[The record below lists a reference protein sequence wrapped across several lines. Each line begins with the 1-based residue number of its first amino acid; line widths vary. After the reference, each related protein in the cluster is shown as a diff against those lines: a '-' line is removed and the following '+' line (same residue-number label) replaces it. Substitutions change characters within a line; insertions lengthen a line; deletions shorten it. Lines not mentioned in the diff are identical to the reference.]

1 MLIGGWTT
9 KNSSCFSS
17 SSSSSSSAY
26 EDPTSLSEERAKARE
41 KHLSEVIPSDNNSKN
56 NSSRLR
62 ISQVTIAEVLKR
74 KHMLRWVD
82 PVLPTDCTAQQAIV
96 VCIER
101 GLSGM
106 MVVDYSTSTET
117 SSNNDAAAAGAMKRG
132 RVVGMITSRDLLRI
146 LAAGIK
152 EEHLSVENIVSR
164 PISEYMTPIS
174 QVIYARPEE
183 TIGMCRSIMAKLG
196 VKCLPIL
203 NDGRVEGLITSRDL
217 SEYGLVA
224 EDRGGKS
231 NFLRDVS
238 ERVGLSSVG
247 TSMAEPPAY
256 LQSHLVFCQQPL
268 FLNVGVAELP
278 HPFKGS
284 HGAGTSKN
292 EAMFLH
298 TTTTVQQQQQDIYAS
313 DPSYS
318 EDAHFVVETILPHD
332 GDESSNNNNHVS
344 FSSDAPHLKDIVYMG
359 VADGV
364 GSWREYGV
372 DPRLFS
378 HALMEECKSIVISM
392 LPDASV
398 SSSRLVQNHRFPT
411 PAEILAK
418 AHERVKANNILAP
431 PLHVLPFFDGAR
443 HQLHFSNLGD
453 SGIIIMRHIDSEV
466 AGALKRDRTIR
477 REERKSDLR
486 VAFVSQQQLK
496 SFNHPYQLGW
506 TGEEFKSEGESKSF
520 KTAADFCTS
529 TVHIRRGD
537 IIVMGGVAFVS
548 QQQLKSFNHPYQLGW
563 TGVEFKSE
571 GESKSF
577 KMAADF
583 CTSTVHI
590 RRGDIIVMASDGLF
604 DNVDIDDIVKI
615 TLEWERNNNFINQ
628 AGDLSARENRWTAG
642 TSLTGLSSR
651 VIPDLALTLCKVAR
665 EKSLDDSTDSPFAI
679 LAKGND
685 IMWSGGMPDDC
696 TVIAMHVVG
705 KPAGADQ
712 P

>member
-1 MLIGGWTT
+1 MLQRLCHLYYGQYYTRRLFFASSGWNNKTMLIGGWTT
-9 KNSSCFSS
+9 KNSSCFS

-418 AHERVKANNILAP
+418 AHERVKANNIIGSSTAC
-431 PLHVLPFFDGAR
+431 VAFFDGAR

-506 TGEEFKSEGESKSF
+506 TGVEFKSEGESKSF
-520 KTAADFCTS
+520 KT
-529 TVHIRRGD
+529 
-537 IIVMGGVAFVS
+537 
-548 QQQLKSFNHPYQLGW
+548 
-563 TGVEFKSE
+563 
-571 GESKSF
+571 
-577 KMAADF
+577 AADF

-679 LAKGND
+679 LAKEND